1 VKERLVSS
9 ARSAA
14 MYSRSALHW
23 PPFLLALQHIRS
35 MVTSGRQAQRWY
47 YRVGGMVVSTLIKRE
62 SDPRTLVAGRIV
74 NFRILMRI
82 RECSSLLC
90 VTLVP
95 KQDLQAQR
103 SAYDCDCAKVLSLFD
118 AMLLLFRATFGRLL
132 LNPNRL
138 CTILCD
144 NNWIGVVANVT
155 CVFPHV

>member
-1 VKERLVSS
+1 
-9 ARSAA
+9 
-14 MYSRSALHW
+14 M
-23 PPFLLALQHIRS
+23 
-35 MVTSGRQAQRWY
+35 
-47 YRVGGMVVSTLIKRE
+47 VSTLIKRE

-95 KQDLQAQR
+95 KQDLRAQR
-103 SAYDCDCAKVLSLFD
+103 SAYDCDWAKVLSLFD

-144 NNWIGVVANVT
+144 NNWIRVVANVT